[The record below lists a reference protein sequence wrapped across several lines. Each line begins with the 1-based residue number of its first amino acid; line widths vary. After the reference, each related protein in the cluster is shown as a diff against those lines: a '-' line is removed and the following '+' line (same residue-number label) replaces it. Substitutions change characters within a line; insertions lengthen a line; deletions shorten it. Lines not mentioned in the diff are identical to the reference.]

1 MEGTNNEEEAFLS
14 LKRAGFDPDYIHISE
29 LNNKK
34 NINDYELIFIP
45 GGFSAG
51 DYIRAGALFAAR
63 LRPFMKDINK
73 FIDSDKLLIGV
84 CNGFQVLSELGLLPD
99 TGNNKNR
106 TMALAINDSNK
117 FECRY
122 TYIKYTSKNKIFKKY
137 FSNKIFQVPVA
148 HLEGK
153 VKFMDDNILDEV
165 LNNDQVIFKYTDIN
179 GNNSGYPWNPN
190 GSVMDIA
197 SLSNKYGNV
206 IGLMPHPER
215 VYYNY
220 QLMND
225 NIYHEKGTGEYF
237 FKSLYDYTKNLV
249 S

>member
-84 CNGFQVLSELGLLPD
+84 CNGFH
-99 TGNNKNR
+99 
-106 TMALAINDSNK
+106 
-117 FECRY
+117 
-122 TYIKYTSKNKIFKKY
+122 IF
-137 FSNKIFQVPVA
+137 I
-148 HLEGK
+148 
-153 VKFMDDNILDEV
+153 
-165 LNNDQVIFKYTDIN
+165 
-179 GNNSGYPWNPN
+179 
-190 GSVMDIA
+190 
-197 SLSNKYGNV
+197 
-206 IGLMPHPER
+206 R
-215 VYYNY
+215 
-220 QLMND
+220 
-225 NIYHEKGTGEYF
+225 
-237 FKSLYDYTKNLV
+237 
-249 S
+249 